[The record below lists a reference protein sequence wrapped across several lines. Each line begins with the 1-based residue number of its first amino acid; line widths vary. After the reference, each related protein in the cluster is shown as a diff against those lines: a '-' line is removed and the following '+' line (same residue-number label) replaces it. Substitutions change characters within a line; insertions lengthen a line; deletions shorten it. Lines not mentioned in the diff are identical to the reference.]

1 VPPRRPEVRTD
12 PPTTRVRDQLRTGP
26 ARVSRWMGR
35 PLASLH
41 LLLAVFGLL
50 TLLGLAMVLS
60 ASSVTSIAK
69 TGSPYG
75 VFWRQVLFC
84 VAGLVTFWIG
94 LRVPPRNL
102 RAMAPTVLVVTL
114 VLLVA
119 VLVPGVGTTIAG
131 ARKWFTVAG
140 LSFQP
145 SEPAKVAL
153 ALWGAHV
160 LATRRRSVH
169 LWQVALVPL
178 VPVSMVMLLLVVLE
192 PDLGTAISIAVLVG
206 ALLFYGRAP
215 ARLLLLLGGGGV
227 GAVVVL
233 ALTAGYRQARIAA
246 FLSPDT
252 TDSLGAGYQSK
263 QALYAL
269 ADGGF
274 FGLGLGQG
282 RAKWDYLPNGYNDF
296 IFAILGEELG
306 MIGGIVVLAL
316 FALLAWTGARIAAR
330 NTDPWLKIIT
340 AALTTWLVAQAAI
353 NIGYVI
359 GLLPVTGIPLPLI
372 SSGGTSLVVTM
383 FAFGLL
389 ASAARHEPEA
399 IATLQQKG
407 PGRTARLLRL
417 PTPTSTS
424 TSTSSS
430 TPRPPGRAHP
440 SAVRTSGTGG
450 PARRPTA
457 PPPRPTR
464 PTPGERAPTAAP
476 RTPRPRAQPGPR
488 ARRGGTR

>member
-1 VPPRRPEVRTD
+1 VPPRRSEVPTD
-12 PPTTRVRDQLRTGP
+12 PQTTRVSGQLRTVP
-26 ARVSRWMGR
+26 ALVSRWMAR

-60 ASSVTSIAK
+60 ASSVASIGK
-69 TGSPYG
+69 TGSAYG

-84 VAGLVTFWIG
+84 AAGFLTFWIG
-94 LRVPPRNL
+94 VRVPPRRL
-102 RAMAPTVLVVTL
+102 RAAAPVLLVVTL
-114 VLLVA
+114 VLLAA
-119 VLVPGVGTTIAG
+119 VLVPGLGTTIAG
-131 ARKWFTVAG
+131 ARKWYTVAG

-169 LWQVALVPL
+169 LWQIALVPV
-178 VPVSMVMLLLVVLE
+178 VPVSMVMLVLVILE
-192 PDLGTAISIAVLVG
+192 PDLGTAISIAILVG
-206 ALLFYGRAP
+206 ALLFYAHAP
-215 ARLLLLLGGGGV
+215 WRLLLLLAGGGV

-233 ALTAGYRQARIAA
+233 SLTVGYRQARITA
-246 FLSPDT
+246 FLSPTT
-252 TDSLGAGYQSK
+252 TDPLGAGYQSQ
-263 QALYAL
+263 QALYSL

-296 IFAILGEELG
+296 IFAIIGEELG
-306 MIGGIVVLAL
+306 MLGGIVVLAL
-316 FALLAWTGARIAAR
+316 FALLAWTGLRIAAR
-330 NTDPWLKIIT
+330 STDPWLKIISAT
-340 AALTTWLVAQAAI
+340 LTTWLVAQAAI

-399 IATLQQKG
+399 AATLQQQG
-407 PGRTARLLRL
+407 PGRIARLLRI
-417 PTPTSTS
+417 PTPTP
-424 TSTSSS
+424 SS
-430 TPRPPGRAHP
+430 TTRA
-440 SAVRTSGTGG
+440 
-450 PARRPTA
+450 
-457 PPPRPTR
+457 
-464 PTPGERAPTAAP
+464 
-476 RTPRPRAQPGPR
+476 PGPR
-488 ARRGGTR
+488 ARRGTW

>member
-1 VPPRRPEVRTD
+1 MPPRRPEVRSD
-12 PPTTRVRDQLRTGP
+12 PQTTRVRDQLRTVP
-26 ARVSRWMGR
+26 ALVSRWLGR

-60 ASSVTSIAK
+60 ASSVASIAK

-84 VAGLVTFWIG
+84 GAGCVTFWIG
-94 LRVPPRNL
+94 LRVPPRKL
-102 RAMAPTVLVVTL
+102 RAAAPAVLVVTL
-114 VLLVA
+114 VLLAA
-119 VLVPGVGTTIAG
+119 VLVPGLGTTIAG
-131 ARKWFTVAG
+131 ARKWFTVGG

-169 LWQVALVPL
+169 LWQVALVPV

-192 PDLGTAISIAVLVG
+192 PDLGTAISIAILVG
-206 ALLFYGRAP
+206 GLLFYGHAP
-215 ARLLLLLGGGGV
+215 ARLLVLLGGGGV
-227 GAVVVL
+227 AAVVVL
-233 ALTAGYRQARIAA
+233 ALTVGYRQSRITA

-252 TDSLGAGYQSK
+252 TDPQGAGYQSK
-263 QALYAL
+263 QALYSL
-269 ADGGF
+269 ADGGY

-296 IFAILGEELG
+296 IFAIIGEELG
-306 MIGGIVVLAL
+306 LIGGIVVLAL
-316 FALLAWTGARIAAR
+316 FALLAWTGLRIATR
-330 NTDPWLKIIT
+330 NTDPWLKLTT

-359 GLLPVTGIPLPLI
+359 GLLPVTGIPLPLV

-399 IATLQQKG
+399 IAALQQQG
-407 PGRTARLLRL
+407 PGRAARLLRL
-417 PTPTSTS
+417 PTPTS
-424 TSTSSS
+424 SS
-430 TPRPPGRAHP
+430 TPRRPGTAGPRRSSGPPA
-440 SAVRTSGTGG
+440 RTS
-450 PARRPTA
+450 RPTA
-457 PPPRPTR
+457 P
-464 PTPGERAPTAAP
+464 A
-476 RTPRPRAQPGPR
+476 
-488 ARRGGTR
+488 ARR